1 MVVVVQKRMDPN
13 IILRKVIRKRGVNQS
28 LFCGVSQATIQYTS
42 GGWRNWRADD
52 QLARI
57 TSAIAYYVYTKL
69 LRTQLGF
76 VRPSAPGFQLD
87 CRKLYKQRRQA
98 PRKGCRLPYSKYK
111 LPCLAL
117 HCTASFLVP
126 VLCGTLSMQAG
137 DSIVW
142 RGRDYY

>member
-57 TSAIAYYVYTKL
+57 TSASAYYVYTNSY
-69 LRTQLGF
+69 TAW
-76 VRPSAPGFQLD
+76 VRPSFRTRISTGLQ
-87 CRKLYKQRRQA
+87 
-98 PRKGCRLPYSKYK
+98 
-111 LPCLAL
+111 
-117 HCTASFLVP
+117 
-126 VLCGTLSMQAG
+126 
-137 DSIVW
+137 
-142 RGRDYY
+142 